1 MKRFIPAAAVLA
13 LAFLLPPLLTAA
25 KSAHYMTQLTMSAY
39 YALASLGLCALMG
52 YAGQINMG
60 QAGFF
65 AIGGYASAFISKLEL
80 SAASSSGIVKLMGA
94 LGLLSSGADSY
105 GNAYLSPSPWLSC
118 AVAVLLAVGVA
129 ALIGTP
135 VLRLRGHYLAM
146 ATLAFGIVIE
156 KVVRGTT
163 ALGGADGLSSVPA
176 FAILPGLEIT
186 GGRAARPAN
195 FTISWVVLAAGLLLL
210 ANLVASRSGR
220 ALRALHDGEEA
231 ADAMGVDTA
240 RCKLKVFI
248 LGAAFAALAGV
259 LLTHYNGS
267 IGPGEAN
274 FMKSVRYVAIVAVGG
289 MANIAGTAL
298 AALVLNFLSLRGV
311 FGSLDDAVFGLILIS
326 VMLIGPSGRSALSRV
341 KAALRPRIAP
351 KAGPSAAA
359 PSAAPRSGGGRG
371 GAS

>member
-1 MKRFIPAAAVLA
+1 MKRFIPAAIVAA
-13 LAFLLPPLLTAA
+13 LAFILPPLANLT
-25 KSAHYMTQLTMSAY
+25 KTSYLMTQLTMSAY

-65 AIGGYASAFISKLEL
+65 AIGGYASAFISKMNL
-80 SAASSSGIVKLMGA
+80 SAFASSAPVKALGA
-94 LGLLSSGADSY
+94 LGLLSSGHDSY
-105 GNAYLSPSPWLSC
+105 GTAFLSPSPWLSC
-118 AVAVLLAVGVA
+118 CLAVCLAVAVA
-129 ALIGTP
+129 ALIGMP

-146 ATLAFGIVIE
+146 ATLAFGIVVE

-176 FAILPGLEIT
+176 FTVLPGLAIT
-186 GGRAARPAN
+186 GGRAARAAN
-195 FTISWVVLAAGLLLL
+195 FTISWLVLALGLFLLV
-210 ANLVASRSGR
+210 NLISSRSGR

-248 LGAAFAALAGV
+248 LGAAFAAVAGV
-259 LLTHYNGS
+259 LMTHYNGS

-289 MANIAGTAL
+289 MANITGTLVAG
-298 AALVLNFLSLRGV
+298 LVLNFLSLRGV
-311 FGSLDDAVFGLILIS
+311 FGSFDDAVFGAILIA
-326 VMLIGPSGRSALSRV
+326 VMFIGPSGRAFIASLG
-341 KAALRPRIAP
+341 LRIASTASRIASLASRRRR
-351 KAGPSAAA
+351 AGRPT
-359 PSAAPRSGGGRG
+359 
-371 GAS
+371 

>member
-1 MKRFIPAAAVLA
+1 MRRFIPALSVLA
-13 LAFLLPPLLTAA
+13 LAFLLPPVLTAA
-25 KSAHYMTQLTMSAY
+25 KSAHHMTQLTMSAY

-65 AIGGYASAFISKLEL
+65 AIGGYASAFISKLDL
-80 SAASSSGIVKLMGA
+80 SGQAGAGLAKALDA
-94 LGLLSSGADSY
+94 LGLLSRGLDSY
-105 GNAYLSPSPWLSC
+105 GNPYLSPSPWLSC
-118 AVAVLLAVGVA
+118 IVAVLLACLVA

-176 FAILPGLEIT
+176 FALLPGLEIT
-186 GGRAARPAN
+186 GGRAGRAAN
-195 FTISWVVLAAGLLLL
+195 FTISWVVLAAGLLFL

-240 RCKLKVFI
+240 AVKLKVFI
-248 LGAAFAALAGV
+248 LGAAYAAVAGV
-259 LLTHYNGS
+259 LMTHYNGS

-289 MANIAGTAL
+289 MANIAGTL
-298 AALVLNFLSLRGV
+298 IAALLLNFLSLRGV
-311 FGSLDDAVFGLILIS
+311 FGSLDDAVFGAILIS
-326 VMLIGPSGRSALSRV
+326 VMLIGPSGRAALSRA
-341 KAALRPRIAP
+341 KAALRPR
-351 KAGPSAAA
+351 GPAAR
-359 PSAAPRSGGGRG
+359 PGQDGSHG